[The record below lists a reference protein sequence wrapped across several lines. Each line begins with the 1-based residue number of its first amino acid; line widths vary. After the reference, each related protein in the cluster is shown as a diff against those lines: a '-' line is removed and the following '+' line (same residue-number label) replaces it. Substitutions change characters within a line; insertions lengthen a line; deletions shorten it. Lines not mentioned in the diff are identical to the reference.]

1 MEQTKVRKQMKSLV
15 NPSQNFPQNRAHL
28 PASISAPKRKM
39 SDKEENERKTEK
51 RR

>member
-28 PASISAPKRKM
+28 PAISAPKRKM
-39 SDKEENERKTEK
+39 SDKEENERKKEK